1 MKYKFRIR
9 ESESLSMF
17 YAEYKKGWIGG
28 WQSCETILGNY
39 GLSWYP
45 ITYPDYDSALE
56 ALKQFKEKLETKVQ
70 KETIKPKYVEIDY
83 EDL

>member
-28 WQSCETILGNY
+28 WQSCETISGT
-39 GLSWYP
+39 GVVKFP
-45 ITYPDYDSALE
+45 IIYADWDSALQ
-56 ALKQFKEKLETKVQ
+56 ALKEFKQNLETKIQ
-70 KETIKPKYVEIDY
+70 KETIKPKCVEIDY